1 MSDRPAYQ
9 FVDTNVLVYA
19 HDTSAGF
26 KHERALALIKSLWET
41 QAGCLSIQVLEE
53 FYVTVI
59 RKVARPLASEAA
71 AQIVADL
78 AAWRVHAPEVDDV
91 LDAIT
96 IHQRYSI
103 SFWDGLVV
111 QSAARL
117 GCQSIWSEDL
127 NPGQVYAGIRVVN
140 PFTAA

>member
-19 HDTSAGF
+19 HDASAGP
-26 KHERALALIKSLWET
+26 KHERSLALIKSLWESQT
-41 QAGCLSIQVLEE
+41 GCLSIQVLEE
-53 FYVTVI
+53 FYVTVT
-59 RKVARPLASEAA
+59 RKVAKPLASEAA
-71 AQIVADL
+71 AQIVTDL
-78 AAWRVHAPEVDDV
+78 ATWHMHAPEVDDV

-96 IHQRYSI
+96 IHQRYGI
-103 SFWDGLVV
+103 SFWDGLVI

-117 GCQSIWSEDL
+117 GCQTIWSEDL

-140 PFTAA
+140 PFMAA

>member
-19 HDTSAGF
+19 HDVSAGP
-26 KHERALALIKSLWET
+26 KHERARALIKSLWESHT
-41 QAGCLSIQVLEE
+41 GCLSIQVLEE
-53 FYVTVI
+53 FYVTVT
-59 RKVARPLASEAA
+59 RKVAWPLASEAA
-71 AQIVADL
+71 AQLVTDL
-78 AAWRVHAPEVDDV
+78 ATWRVYTPEVDDV

-96 IHQRYSI
+96 IHQRYGI
-103 SFWDGLVV
+103 SFWDGLVI

-127 NPGQVYAGIRVVN
+127 NPGQVYATIRVVN

>member
-1 MSDRPAYQ
+1 MSDRPASQ

-19 HDTSAGF
+19 HDVSAGP
-26 KHERALALIKSLWET
+26 KYERALALIKSLWESQT
-41 QAGCLSIQVLEE
+41 GCLSIQVLEE
-53 FYVTVI
+53 FYVTVT
-59 RKVARPLASEAA
+59 RKVAWPLASETA
-71 AQIVADL
+71 AQIVTDL
-78 AAWRVHAPEVDDV
+78 ATWRVHAPEVDDV

-96 IHQRYSI
+96 IHQRYGI
-103 SFWDGLVV
+103 SFWDGLVI

-117 GCQSIWSEDL
+117 GCQSIWSEDM